1 MTYEEAESILDVYS
15 LADILER
22 NNYSE
27 ADLLCF
33 LVSQEFVELPEVI
46 PLNYA

>member
-1 MTYEEAESILDVYS
+1 MSYEEAESVLEVYS

-27 ADLLCF
+27 ADALCF
-33 LVSQEFVELPEVI
+33 LVSQRFIELPEVLPI
-46 PLNYA
+46 